1 MNHMRNNC
9 LELIIFMFESTV
21 HAKNFSNWT
30 STQPKTMQR
39 VHCSSKFCYSDI
51 RHVIYLILFWVS
63 K

>member
-1 MNHMRNNC
+1 MKHMRNNC
-9 LELIIFMFESTV
+9 LELIILMFESTV
-21 HAKNFSNWT
+21 HAQIFSNRT

-39 VHCSSKFCYSDI
+39 VHCSLKFCYSEI